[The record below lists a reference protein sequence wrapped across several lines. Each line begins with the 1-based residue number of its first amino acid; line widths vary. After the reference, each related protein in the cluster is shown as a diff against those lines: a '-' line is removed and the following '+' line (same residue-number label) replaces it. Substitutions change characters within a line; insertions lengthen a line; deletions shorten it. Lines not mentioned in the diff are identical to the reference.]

1 MIWSS
6 SFKITDT
13 NLAEL
18 KKAGLDSSILSGLR
32 AKISVK
38 SMRRKAFE
46 EMLEHVGKKELLP
59 NERKLILKFT
69 QLSLLRLERFLPHRS
84 TREWVDALIYAGV
97 IALTVRFFIFA
108 PFKIPSESM
117 YPTIKSGDHIFATKF
132 SYGIPVPFT
141 DFKLFRSDVKRGDIV
156 IFPFPL
162 DPSDDYIKRVVAR
175 SDDILHFKDGGV
187 FINGKQVGGEGTTTY
202 CAGEML
208 GKWARNGFRAPCPEP
223 LTIPKGYL
231 FVMGDNRR
239 NSEDSRFW
247 GFVKESTVI
256 GRGWLIFFSHD
267 PAQGLFSG
275 YRLERFASVLK

>member
-1 MIWSS
+1 MY
-6 SFKITDT
+6 KLTDY

-18 KKAGLDSSILSGLR
+18 KLSGLDTGILSALR
-32 AKISVK
+32 AKTSQK
-38 SMRRKAFE
+38 PMRRKAFE
-46 EMLEHVGKKELLP
+46 EMLDRAGNKELMP
-59 NERKLILKFT
+59 NERKLILKIT
-69 QLSLLRLERFLPHRS
+69 RLSLLRLERFIPHRGA
-84 TREWVDALIYAGV
+84 REWVDALIYAGI

-141 DFKLFRSDVKRGDIV
+141 DIKLFRREVNRGDIV

-162 DPSDDYIKRVVAR
+162 GTDDYIKRVVAR
-175 SDDILHFKDGGV
+175 GGDTLHFKDGGV
-187 FINGKQVGGEGTTTY
+187 FINGKQASEEGTTVF
-202 CAGEML
+202 CESGMR
-208 GKWARNGFRAPCPEP
+208 GKWAKNGFRPPCPEP
-223 LTIPKGYL
+223 LTIPEGYL